1 MPEWLYA
8 RSRAIVSRKPSHI
21 LLLYTGIFSLSLSI
35 SISVSL
41 SLSISRLLTE
51 SAKASSRTRELLPR
65 GGYSFV
71 EPRKKKDP
79 SLSTRAAE
87 TCHPSRDSFFFP
99 PFVFFLPFYT
109 TVRLISDPV
118 FLERDGERERNWER
132 EKSWQVDDYER
143 TMEIWFLNRWE
154 LNFRNGLFRGT
165 RNLKSL
171 DKSFSFFLRKHILI
185 KNYFDLLR
193 EKRHVCFTTF
203 E

>member
-71 EPRKKKDP
+71 EPRKKEDP

-132 EKSWQVDDYER
+132 EKSWQVDDSVR
-143 TMEIWFLNRWE
+143 ANDGDLIF
-154 LNFRNGLFRGT
+154 
-165 RNLKSL
+165 KSL
-171 DKSFSFFLRKHILI
+171 RVEFSKRIVSWNWKFKIDKSFSFFLRKHILI
-185 KNYFDLLR
+185 ENYFDLLR

>member
-118 FLERDGERERNWER
+118 FLERER
-132 EKSWQVDDYER
+132 EKLRAGKKLTS
-143 TMEIWFLNRWE
+143 RW
-154 LNFRNGLFRGT
+154 LRANDGDLIF
-165 RNLKSL
+165 KSL
-171 DKSFSFFLRKHILI
+171 RVEFSKRIVSWNWKFKIDKSFSFFLRKHILI

>member
-118 FLERDGERERNWER
+118 FLERER
-132 EKSWQVDDYER
+132 EKLRAGKKLTS
-143 TMEIWFLNRWE
+143 RW
-154 LNFRNGLFRGT
+154 LRANDGDLIF
-165 RNLKSL
+165 KSL
-171 DKSFSFFLRKHILI
+171 RVEFSKRIVSWNWKFKIDKSFSFFLRKHILI
-185 KNYFDLLR
+185 ENYFDLLR

>member
-1 MPEWLYA
+1 MLVLERLFPANPLTYC
-8 RSRAIVSRKPSHI
+8 
-21 LLLYTGIFSLSLSI
+21 TGIFSLSLSI

-118 FLERDGERERNWER
+118 FLERER
-132 EKSWQVDDYER
+132 EKLRAGKKLTS
-143 TMEIWFLNRWE
+143 RW
-154 LNFRNGLFRGT
+154 LRANDGDLIF
-165 RNLKSL
+165 KSL
-171 DKSFSFFLRKHILI
+171 RVEFS
-185 KNYFDLLR
+185 
-193 EKRHVCFTTF
+193 KRIVSWHSKFKISR
-203 E
+203 